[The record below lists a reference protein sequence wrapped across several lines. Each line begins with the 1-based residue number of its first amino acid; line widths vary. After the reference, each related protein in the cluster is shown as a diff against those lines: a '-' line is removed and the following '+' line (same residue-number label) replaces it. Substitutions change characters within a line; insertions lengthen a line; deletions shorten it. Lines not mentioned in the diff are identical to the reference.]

1 MRYILKVGKRT
12 LIRVEDTEIILTQE
26 YEGATKFDKIGDAMK
41 KAAEINEELGTH
53 IVKIVSVSS
62 NL

>member
-12 LIRVEDTEIILTQE
+12 LIRVKDTEIILTKE

-41 KAAEINEELGTH
+41 KAAEINEELGAH

-62 NL
+62 KL

>member
-26 YEGATKFDKIGDAMK
+26 YERATKFDKIGDAMK
-41 KAAEINEELGTH
+41 KAAEINEELGAH

>member
-41 KAAEINEELGTH
+41 KAVEINEELGAH
-53 IVKIVSVSS
+53 IIKIVSVSS

>member
-12 LIRVEDTEIILTQE
+12 LIRVEDTEIIITQE

-41 KAAEINEELGTH
+41 KASEINEELGVH

>member
-12 LIRVEDTEIILTQE
+12 LIRVEDTEIVLTQE

-41 KAAEINEELGTH
+41 KASKINEELGAH

>member
-12 LIRVEDTEIILTQE
+12 LIRVEDTEIIITQE

-41 KAAEINEELGTH
+41 KAAEINEELGVH

>member
-12 LIRVEDTEIILTQE
+12 LIRVEDTEIILTKE

-41 KAAEINEELGTH
+41 KAAEINKELGAH

>member
-12 LIRVEDTEIILTQE
+12 LIRVKDTEIILTQE
-26 YEGATKFDKIGDAMK
+26 YEGATKFDKIGDTMK
-41 KAAEINEELGTH
+41 KAAEINEELGAH

>member
-41 KAAEINEELGTH
+41 KAAEINEELGVH

>member
-12 LIRVEDTEIILTQE
+12 LIRVEDTEIILTKE

-41 KAAEINEELGTH
+41 KAVEINEELGAH

>member
-12 LIRVEDTEIILTQE
+12 LIRVEDTEIILTKE

-41 KAAEINEELGTH
+41 KAAEINEELGVH

>member
-26 YEGATKFDKIGDAMK
+26 YEEATKFDKIGDAMK
-41 KAAEINEELGTH
+41 KAAEINEELGVH

>member
-12 LIRVEDTEIILTQE
+12 LIRVEDTEFILTQE

-41 KAAEINEELGTH
+41 KAVEINEELGAH

>member
-12 LIRVEDTEIILTQE
+12 LIRVEDIEIILTKE

-41 KAAEINEELGTH
+41 KAAEINEELGVH

>member
-12 LIRVEDTEIILTQE
+12 LIRVEDTEIVLTQE

-41 KAAEINEELGTH
+41 KAAEINEELGVH

>member
-12 LIRVEDTEIILTQE
+12 LIRVEDTEIVLTQE

-41 KAAEINEELGTH
+41 KAVEINEELGAH

>member
-41 KAAEINEELGTH
+41 KAVEINEELGAH

>member
-12 LIRVEDTEIILTQE
+12 LIRVEDTEFILTQE

-41 KAAEINEELGTH
+41 KAAEINEELGVH